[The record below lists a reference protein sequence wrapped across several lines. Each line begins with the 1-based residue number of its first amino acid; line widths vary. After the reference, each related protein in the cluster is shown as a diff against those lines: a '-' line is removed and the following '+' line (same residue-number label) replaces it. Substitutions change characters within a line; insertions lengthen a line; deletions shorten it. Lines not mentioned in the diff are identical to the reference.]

1 MRRSKLWPLAERS
14 RRVVDSVSFITVT
27 FDWQGVLDIKL
38 RRKFRIIQRTVPSFC
53 TGKRKERWSNI
64 MNCLVLPI
72 LLTPRTFCTNFT
84 YFYLLYPSVSLFW
97 NAQDSHVIAYA
108 RIPCR
113 FFHINPRT
121 TPQFIGR
128 SITGNGSFNELR
140 EGCLSRFGLSYF
152 LYWCNQERCVL
163 GLLTQTL
170 RKLVEESMRV
180 V

>member
-1 MRRSKLWPLAERS
+1 MTSS
-14 RRVVDSVSFITVT
+14 RKESSRDGQRELHYS
-27 FDWQGVLDIKL
+27 DIWLTKSI
-38 RRKFRIIQRTVPSFC
+38 RYQSTKKIQRTVPSFC
-53 TGKRKERWSNI
+53 TGKRKRTMIQYHELFSPANSS
-64 MNCLVLPI
+64 V
-72 LLTPRTFCTNFT
+72 TPRTFCTNFT

-163 GLLTQTL
+163 GLLMQTL
-170 RKLVEESMRV
+170 RKLLKNRCP
-180 V
+180 